1 MLWIGH
7 FTYRL
12 DGFKEAPTTDLYEF
26 VN

>member
-1 MLWIGH
+1 VDRSFHLP
-7 FTYRL
+7 L